1 MTKLRLQNEF
11 HDKDF
16 RYELSPYDGC
26 MAALGEAVNKLKED
40 PAFKLPGE
48 DQVFMVGPDEVAA
61 ERRLSKE
68 AQLLSNFVEACS
80 AIFREHVWVKN
91 RDEIDAEAFTAEY
104 KGQVELFVSQ
114 LKKQETKNIAY
125 SLLMAVCG
133 TFVAILYTVSVAPL
147 FYKANRDY
155 VGSFFKMPKFSAET
169 ARKELLEDDAAQLT
183 GIATGELVCVADLD
197 APNEAYDEEQRTF
210 AIRV

>member
-104 KGQVELFVSQ
+104 KGQVELFVSK
-114 LKKQETKNIAY
+114 LKKQENKNIRMKRQKHKNH
-125 SLLMAVCG
+125 SKISKQQQTKTKTLHKKK
-133 TFVAILYTVSVAPL
+133 TTKTQPTKKKTKKI
-147 FYKANRDY
+147 
-155 VGSFFKMPKFSAET
+155 
-169 ARKELLEDDAAQLT
+169 
-183 GIATGELVCVADLD
+183 
-197 APNEAYDEEQRTF
+197 
-210 AIRV
+210 